1 MEKIYYSYYISP
13 IFGKKDI
20 RNGLWGLVHAKLC
33 TKPHS
38 LHIVEILFLLA
49 NAKELEIHFV

>member
-1 MEKIYYSYYISP
+1 M
-13 IFGKKDI
+13 
-20 RNGLWGLVHAKLC
+20 HAKLC
-33 TKPHS
+33 TKPYS